1 MQLDT
6 DIRICLSLKIHLPS
20 LMRKYYWMSKHYIT
34 FYTSFSKNYFFTDG
48 TIPFLLVNRRASS
61 KYEAHG
67 KVREKEKCERV
78 S

>member
-1 MQLDT
+1 MKEKIILT
-6 DIRICLSLKIHLPS
+6 DIDGVWLNWEQS
-20 LMRKYYWMSKHYIT
+20 
-34 FYTSFSKNYFFTDG
+34 FTDYLDRYYK
-48 TIPFLLVNRRASS
+48 IKRKDSS